1 MTPIKGI
8 LGEKLG
14 MTQIFEET
22 RAVPVTVPLGEVLFD
37 LGGEGG
43 GLVLRQGRRGSKEQE

>member
-22 RAVPVTVPLGEVLFD
+22 RAVPVTVIKAGPVSS
-37 LGGEGG
+37 
-43 GLVLRQGRRGSKEQE
+43 RR